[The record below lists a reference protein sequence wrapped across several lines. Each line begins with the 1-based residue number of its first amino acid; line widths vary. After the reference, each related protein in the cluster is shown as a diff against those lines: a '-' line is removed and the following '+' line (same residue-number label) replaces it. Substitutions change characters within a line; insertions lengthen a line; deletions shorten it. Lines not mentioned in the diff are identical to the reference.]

1 MSSDPIQYAINQFAK
16 LPGIGERTALRLVLH
31 LIAQDRNLI
40 SLLSGALL
48 ELGDKVRECE
58 LCHMITADSTLCS
71 ICRSASRDT
80 KILCVVARVQDLM
93 ALESTSE
100 FRGFYHV
107 LHGVL
112 APMEGIGP
120 GELRISSLLS
130 RLKESPLEEIILATP
145 STVEGEATA
154 LYLAQE
160 LAAYPV
166 KITRIASGVP
176 VGGDLQFADRLTL
189 SRAMALRRGF

>member
-1 MSSDPIQYAINQFAK
+1 MSSDPIQYTIEQFAQ

-31 LIAQDRNLI
+31 LVAQDRSLI
-40 SLLSGALL
+40 ARLSDALVQL
-48 ELGDKVRECE
+48 DQKVHECE
-58 LCHMITADSTLCS
+58 QCHMITAMGPRCS
-71 ICRSASRDT
+71 ICVSHSRDAKT
-80 KILCVVARVQDLM
+80 LCVVARVQDLM
-93 ALESTSE
+93 ALEATSE

-120 GELRISSLLS
+120 GDLRIATLLQ
-130 RLKESPLEEIILATP
+130 RLVGGLVEEIILATP

-160 LAAYPV
+160 LAPHSI

-176 VGGDLQFADRLTL
+176 VGGDLQFSDRLTL

>member
-1 MSSDPIQYAINQFAK
+1 MSLDPIQYTIEQFAK

-40 SLLSGALL
+40 SLLSHALI
-48 ELGDKVRECE
+48 ELGDKVHECE
-58 LCHMITADSTLCS
+58 QCHMITAEGLKCS
-71 ICRSASRDT
+71 ICKSSSRDS
-80 KILCVVARVQDLM
+80 KMLCVVARVQDLM
-93 ALESTSE
+93 ALESTGE

-120 GELRISSLLS
+120 SELRISSLIN
-130 RLKESPLEEIILATP
+130 RLKENLIEEVILATP

-154 LYLAQE
+154 LYLSQE
-160 LAAYPV
+160 LSVYPV
-166 KITRIASGVP
+166 RVTRIASGVP